1 MTSVLWHFISALAF
15 ISYVHRASGCA
26 RGERIGPSLVFLGH
40 AHSRARAC
48 GLLDTQEY
56 VGAFQSPLWTSIVQ
70 SSLLHFLASHL
81 FFSNGISVLNSYDV
95 KQLLLNVFDS
105 ALGIE
110 LSSPSKLWV
119 SQNKDKPHEWGF
131 SRKLPDR
138 SNNDNWLRTLGSSKS
153 ILPSSVSTRVLFTAT
168 MVWGCLFSRLPW
180 IWGEGNQNRA
190 S

>member
-1 MTSVLWHFISALAF
+1 MFVVVIIPKLISFSVLKEYVQDFSKRICVCLCWGMPSVLWHFMSALAF

-105 ALGIE
+105 ALGTE

-138 SNNDNWLRTLGSSKS
+138 SNNDN
-153 ILPSSVSTRVLFTAT
+153 
-168 MVWGCLFSRLPW
+168 
-180 IWGEGNQNRA
+180 
-190 S
+190 